1 LSKGTH
7 KKKAAPRGATK
18 AAAAKMLPDGRGHND
33 NGSKSPSHNAR
44 SEKPGLRHAASHG
57 KQSASRTTPRN
68 INRSLIYD
76 LVRTRQPISRAELS
90 RRTGLQ
96 RSTVSIIVE
105 ELIARR
111 WIVEGEI
118 GQLPRGRHP
127 TMIQLNQQ
135 RGVLAMDIHPSE
147 VTIAFADLGGRVISQ
162 NVFAFPADPAKAIAT
177 VLAGMR
183 KVMKAHQGMQ
193 FDGVGICVPGRTDRN
208 LQKFIFAPRLHWP
221 IAELRSKIQRSTGLP
236 VEMDNVA
243 NACVLA
249 EVWFGDSDSAHDLVV
264 VNVSEGIGIGIFA
277 NGRILRGHRGMAG
290 EFGHVQLFPEPG
302 LLCECGNYGC
312 WETLASNTAA
322 LRYFRGAAASSEKDL
337 GFVEL
342 VRIALAGDTAAVEA
356 LTRMASYLG
365 RGIRMVISGLDPR
378 EVVIV
383 GDLSAAWHLME
394 PVIHGEMKRNS
405 LLSAPLLRRTNHGN
419 SARLRGAV
427 ALILSKV
434 SA

>member
-1 LSKGTH
+1 MKHLALT
-7 KKKAAPRGATK
+7 
-18 AAAAKMLPDGRGHND
+18 
-33 NGSKSPSHNAR
+33 
-44 SEKPGLRHAASHG
+44 G
-57 KQSASRTTPRN
+57 KQSASRGTPRN
-68 INRSLIYD
+68 INRSLIFNQIR
-76 LVRTRQPISRAELS
+76 VRQPISRAELS

-105 ELIARR
+105 ELIDKR

-127 TMIQLNQQ
+127 TMIQLNHQ
-135 RGVLAMDIHPSE
+135 RGVLALDIHPSE
-147 VTIAFADLGGRVISQ
+147 VTIAIADLSGRVVSQ
-162 NVFAFPADPAKAIAT
+162 NVFMFPPDPTKALT
-177 VLAGMR
+177 SVLSGIR
-183 KVMKAHQGMQ
+183 KVMNANKAMQ
-193 FDGVGICVPGRTDRN
+193 FDGVGICLPGRTDRN

-221 IAELRSKIQRSTGLP
+221 IAELKSRIQRATGLH

-249 EVWFGDSDSAHDLVV
+249 EVWFGDSDGAHDLVV
-264 VNVSEGIGIGIFA
+264 INVSEGIGTGVFA
-277 NGRILRGHRGMAG
+277 NGKILRGHHGMAG
-290 EFGHVQLFPEPG
+290 EFGHVQLFPDPG

-322 LRYFRGAAASSEKDL
+322 LRYFRESDASEEKEPTF
-337 GFVEL
+337 GEL
-342 VRIALAGDTAAVEA
+342 VKLALGGDKAAIDA
-356 LTRMASYLG
+356 LTRMASYIG
-365 RGIRMVISGLDPR
+365 RGIRMIISGLDPK

-383 GDLSAAWHLME
+383 GDVNSAWHLLE
-394 PVIHGEMKRNS
+394 PVIDAEMRRNS
-405 LLSAPLLRRTNHGN
+405 LAKPPLLRRTNHSN

>member
-1 LSKGTH
+1 MKHL
-7 KKKAAPRGATK
+7 A
-18 AAAAKMLPDGRGHND
+18 LN
-33 NGSKSPSHNAR
+33 
-44 SEKPGLRHAASHG
+44 G
-57 KQSASRTTPRN
+57 KQSASRGTPRN
-68 INRSLIYD
+68 INRSLIFNQIR
-76 LVRTRQPISRAELS
+76 VRQPISRAELS

-105 ELIARR
+105 ELIDKR
-111 WIVEGEI
+111 WIVEGET

-127 TMIQLNQQ
+127 TMIQLNHQ
-135 RGVLAMDIHPSE
+135 RGVLALDIHPSE
-147 VTIAFADLGGRVISQ
+147 VTIAVADLSGRVVSQ
-162 NVFAFPADPAKAIAT
+162 NVFRFPPDPTKALT
-177 VLAGMR
+177 SVLSGIS
-183 KVMKAHQGMQ
+183 KVRNANKAMQ
-193 FDGVGICVPGRTDRN
+193 FDGVGICLPGRTDRN

-221 IAELRSKIQRSTGLP
+221 IAELKSRIQRATGLH

-249 EVWFGDSDSAHDLVV
+249 EVWFGDSDGAHDLVV
-264 VNVSEGIGIGIFA
+264 INVSEGIATGVFA
-277 NGRILRGHRGMAG
+277 NGKILRGHNGMAG

-322 LRYFRGAAASSEKDL
+322 LRYFRESDASDEKEPTF
-337 GFVEL
+337 GEL
-342 VRIALAGDTAAVEA
+342 VQLALSGDEAAIDA

-365 RGIRMVISGLDPR
+365 RGIRMLISGLDPK

-383 GDLSAAWHLME
+383 GDVNSAWHLLE
-394 PVIHGEMKRNS
+394 PIVNVEMRRNS
-405 LLSAPLLRRTNHGN
+405 LSKPPLLRRTNHGH